1 MKTRDEI
8 LKLLAREKPELER
21 RFRVNQMALFGSYV
35 RGDQQA
41 GSDVDILVDV
51 DPSIGLEFVSLAER
65 IEELLGQP
73 VDLIS
78 RRAIKPK
85 KLKYIEQE
93 LIYV

>member
-8 LKLLAREKPELER
+8 LKLLAREKPELKR
-21 RFRVNQMALFGSYV
+21 RFRVRQMALFGSYV

-51 DPSIGLEFVSLAER
+51 DPSIGIEFVSLAER
-65 IEELLGQP
+65 IEKLLGQP

-78 RRAIKPK
+78 KRAIKPK
-85 KLKYIEQE
+85 NLKYIEQE